1 MTWRAISGR
10 PCRAVHTIALVLEIT
25 EHPDLLTPQD
35 IEVGGAGPNPTV
47 CSYDEVR
54 QSVTSKA
61 MQSKA

>member
-1 MTWRAISGR
+1 
-10 PCRAVHTIALVLEIT
+10 VHTIALVLEIT